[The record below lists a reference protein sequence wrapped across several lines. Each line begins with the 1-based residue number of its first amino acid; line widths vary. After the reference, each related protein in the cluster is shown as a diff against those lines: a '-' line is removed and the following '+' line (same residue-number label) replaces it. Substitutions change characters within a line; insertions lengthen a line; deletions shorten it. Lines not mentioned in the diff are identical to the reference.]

1 MSTVKKTNIKL
12 GKHCS
17 SFCGEGLISLGHK
30 SSEKSIRI
38 NNNKKSIRI
47 NREREP
53 TPNSS
58 QEELRVTSSA
68 WQMVDLAQERRAREI
83 NAEGTRERLTG
94 EFLSRLR
101 LGTARLNTVSIAQA
115 SRGWAWRERGR
126 RRGGEVWE
134 AAKGRACGSWSS
146 FVAHCA
152 LQPGRRDDDSSGC
165 HQQPLSSTISV
176 LQKTKHTVRC
186 ARQRHW

>member
-1 MSTVKKTNIKL
+1 MTHNTMSTVKKTNIKL

-94 EFLSRLR
+94 EFLSLLR
-101 LGTARLNTVSIAQA
+101 LGTARMHTVSIAQA
-115 SRGWAWRERGR
+115 SRGRGESEAAGGEARSGKR
-126 RRGGEVWE
+126 RRGGPVE
-134 AAKGRACGSWSS
+134 AGPRLSLTALNSQVDVTTTLQVAISS
-146 FVAHCA
+146 LC
-152 LQPGRRDDDSSGC
+152 P
-165 HQQPLSSTISV
+165 PLSQCFKKPNTP
-176 LQKTKHTVRC
+176 
-186 ARQRHW
+186 